1 MFFGPIG
8 DKLGARLTF
17 GYCLLAAGFSMV
29 FEMNIKRFQKYLFK
43 YEMILVD
50 FWKLEQLW
58 GAVIFII
65 FKRSISS

>member
-29 FEMNIKRFQKYLFK
+29 FQTNTQRFL
-43 YEMILVD
+43 
-50 FWKLEQLW
+50 
-58 GAVIFII
+58 
-65 FKRSISS
+65 S